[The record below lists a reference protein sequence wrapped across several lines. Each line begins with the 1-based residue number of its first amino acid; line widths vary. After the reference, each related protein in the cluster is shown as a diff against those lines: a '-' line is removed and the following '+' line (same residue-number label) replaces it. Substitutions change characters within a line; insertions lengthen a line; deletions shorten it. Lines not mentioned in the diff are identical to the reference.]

1 MTKALIAEKPGLELP
16 LQPPGLTVQ
25 FLRPD
30 EAEELL
36 IRRKVRAVLKS
47 VDELWAPMGRAL
59 LVDGYTRRAKKAG
72 WTVVCNAKGVR

>member
-1 MTKALIAEKPGLELP
+1 MTATAPLELP

-30 EAEELL
+30 EAEEDLCL
-36 IRRKVRAVLKS
+36 RKVRVVLKRG
-47 VDELWAPMGRAL
+47 DELYGVYGPSY
-59 LVDGYTRRAKKAG
+59 LVDGYAKRAKKQS